1 MATYWTLGRNTWLQD
16 KKEQRQRLQSVLR
29 KTEIQNREEV
39 KIFQFTQ
46 NGHWV
51 KTIFLKQNFVI

>member
-1 MATYWTLGRNTWLQD
+1 MATYWTLGWNTWLQD

-46 NGHWV
+46 NDHWV